1 MASAIPNP
9 SRAKV
14 PPLGAERPVVWPK
27 RFRRTM
33 ANGLEVALVESRS
46 IPKFT
51 ADLFF
56 RSGNAVAALPGLAS
70 MTATVARTGTARRT
84 SHQIEDALRGWGAD
98 LSISSGADTTSV
110 AFSGLVEFA
119 RPLLGLV
126 SEIVRGAQFPA
137 EEFERERRQRIEGLR
152 IDRTTPEFLA
162 AERVRKV
169 LFGAHPYANYSPT
182 EQQVEEYTREAM
194 MAYYREN
201 YAPASALLV
210 AAGDFSAAEMWKE
223 IEGALGEWK
232 GAPPERPTAPAPPE
246 LRGRRVYF
254 VHLPGAVQTQ
264 IVVANMAITR
274 KHPDWMRLALANNV
288 FGGAFNSR
296 LVRNI
301 REEKGYTY
309 SPRSGVQALRQYG
322 FFSVGAAVRNDVVAA
337 TLTEIFYELDRIRAL
352 PVGEDELADTRNY
365 MSGVFSLGLGTQ
377 DGIAGQLGGVLLDG
391 LPEEYLEKYRE
402 RIRAMQ
408 PGDVLEAA
416 RKYFDSANAQ
426 IIVVGDREAAAA
438 QAGLFGEMEMYDA
451 AGNRI

>member
-1 MASAIPNP
+1 MASAVPNP
-9 SRAKV
+9 SRGEV
-14 PPLGAERPVVWPK
+14 PPLGAERPVVWPR
-27 RFRRTM
+27 RFRRTLG
-33 ANGLEVALVESRS
+33 NGLEVALVESRS

-51 ADLFF
+51 ADLYF
-56 RSGNAVAALPGLAS
+56 RSGNAVATLPGLAQ
-70 MTATVARTGTARRT
+70 MTATVARTGTSQRT

-98 LSISSGADTTSV
+98 LSISAGADTTSV
-110 AFSGLVEFA
+110 AFAGLVEFA

-126 SEIVRGAQFPA
+126 SEIIREASFPV

-152 IDRTTPEFLA
+152 IDRTTPDFLA
-162 AERVRKV
+162 AERVRRV
-169 LFGAHPYANYSPT
+169 LFGAHPYANYAPT
-182 EQQVEEYTREAM
+182 EQQVEAYSREAL
-194 MAYYREN
+194 AGYHKEN
-201 YAPASALLV
+201 YVPASALLV
-210 AAGDFSAAEMWKE
+210 AAGDFSAPEMWKE
-223 IEGALGEWK
+223 IEGALGDWK
-232 GAPPERPTAPAPPE
+232 GAPPERSAAPAPPE

-274 KHPDWMRLALANNV
+274 KHPDWMRLSLANNL

-309 SPRSGVQALRQYG
+309 SPRSGVLALRQYG

-402 RIRAMQ
+402 RVRALQ
-408 PGDVLEAA
+408 ATDVLEAA
-416 RKYFDSANAQ
+416 RRYFDSVNAQ
-426 IIVVGDREAAAA
+426 IIVVGDREAAAG
-438 QAGLFGEMEMYDA
+438 QAALFGEVEMFDA